1 VIYVDPV
8 SHLVMVHTAVRL
20 KAAGDP
26 GVREAAALWLAL
38 VSQYG
43 R

>member
-1 VIYVDPV
+1 MIYVDPAA
-8 SHLVMVHTAVRL
+8 HLVMVHTAVRL

-38 VSQYG
+38 V
-43 R
+43 